1 MTSVSRPRVWDV
13 PTRIVHWGLVLLVGL
28 SWWTA
33 ENGVMDWHRYS
44 GYTLL
49 GLVIFRLYW
58 GFAGGSTAKFSS
70 FVRGPA
76 ATLSYARS
84 LFAKKSEP
92 AVPGHNPLGAWS
104 VLALL
109 ALLLTQVVL
118 GLFAVDVDGIESG
131 PLSAYVSFD
140 AGRACADWHE
150 TVFNVLLAFIALHV
164 IAVLFYLIGRKQ
176 NLIGAM
182 VHGRATHAT
191 AGTVTFAPFWRLL
204 VGIALAGLIV
214 WRVIKG

>member
-1 MTSVSRPRVWDV
+1 MASVARTRVWDG
-13 PTRIVHWGLVLLVGL
+13 PTRIVHWGLVLCVAL

-33 ENGVMDWHRYS
+33 ENGAMDWHRYS

-49 GLVIFRLYW
+49 GLLIFRLYW
-58 GFAGGSTAKFSS
+58 GVAGGSTAKFSS

-76 ATLSYARS
+76 TTLAYARS
-84 LFAKKSEP
+84 LFMKNSEP

-109 ALLLTQVVL
+109 TLLLAQVVL

-140 AGRACADWHE
+140 AGRACAEWHE
-150 TVFNVLLAFIALHV
+150 TVFNVLLALIALHV
-164 IAVLFYLIGRKQ
+164 AAVLFYLFARKQ

-182 VHGRATHAT
+182 VHGRAMHAT
-191 AGTVTFAPFWRLL
+191 RGDVTFAPFWRILL
-204 VGIALAGLIV
+204 GIAIAGLIV